1 MTAKRSARSHFISQS
16 KEAGKKLLRNNL
28 ILFCALM
35 ILIFVAPLMDE
46 FGRYISRAALVI
58 VVISGVFA
66 AEYGKRIF
74 NLLIVLGLLV
84 ILNMIFSILFPEIIL
99 LSITSFTLIT
109 LSLILSTIALIFH
122 MSMAETVEK
131 STILCAVNSYLLMG
145 LVASTLFITLDLFI
159 PNSFMTLERGEGNI
173 SSFIYFGF
181 VTLTTLG
188 YGDITPGAPLAK
200 SLSIFVAV
208 AGQLYLVIV
217 MALII
222 GKFLSTRN
230 RDNIV
235 SD

>member
-1 MTAKRSARSHFISQS
+1 MTAKRSPMYHFISQS
-16 KEAGKKLLRNNL
+16 KEARKNLLRNNL
-28 ILFCALM
+28 ILFGALM
-35 ILIFVAPLMDE
+35 ILIFVAPLMDN
-46 FGRYISRAALVI
+46 FGRFITRSALVI

-74 NLLIVLGLLV
+74 NMLIVLGLLV
-84 ILNMIFSILFPEIIL
+84 ILNIIFSILFPEIIL
-99 LSITSFTLIT
+99 LNITSFILISF
-109 LSLILSTIALIFH
+109 SLIFSTIALISH
-122 MSMAETVEK
+122 MSMAKTVEK
-131 STILCAVNSYLLMG
+131 STILCAINSYLLMG
-145 LVASTLFITLDLFI
+145 LVASTLFVTLDLFI
-159 PNSFMTLERGEGNI
+159 PDSFMSIERGEGNI

-188 YGDITPGAPLAK
+188 YGDITPSAPLAK

-230 RDNIV
+230 RGNRD

>member
-1 MTAKRSARSHFISQS
+1 MTAIPSPRNHFISQS
-16 KEAGKKLLRNNL
+16 KEGRKKLLRNNL
-28 ILFCALM
+28 ILFSALM
-35 ILIFVAPLMDE
+35 ILIFVAPLMDD
-46 FGRYISRAALVI
+46 FGRFITRIALLI

-74 NLLIVLGLLV
+74 NILISLGLLV
-84 ILNMIFSILFPEIIL
+84 VLNMILSILFPEITI
-99 LSITSFTLIT
+99 LSITSFILVT

-131 STILCAVNSYLLMG
+131 STILCAINSYLLLG

-159 PNSFMTLERGEGNI
+159 PNSFMSLERGEGNV

-188 YGDITPGAPLAK
+188 YGDITPSAPLAK